1 MSATTTALT
10 DLNVGSQTGR
20 AARKSK
26 GLVHR
31 ALSTFVRDRVAM
43 TAFIIVI
50 VLVIFALGAG
60 VVSRLTG
67 FTPQENHLA
76 AKLSAPGENGYI
88 LGSDANGRDI
98 LTRLAY
104 GARISLTVAVLATF
118 FELTIGLGV
127 GLIAGYAGKWVD
139 FVLMRLVDVLLSIP
153 TLPLLILISTLYRP
167 GTYMLALILA
177 LVSWPGDSRLLRGE
191 ALSLK
196 SREYVEAAKVVG
208 VSPTG
213 IVLRYILPNVMPTM
227 LVLASLTVPAL
238 IIAETSL
245 SFLGVGV
252 QVPTP
257 SWGNMLDEAYRFYRT
272 NWTNVFIPG
281 FIVFTASLALYLVGD
296 GLRDALDPKQS
307 PR

>member
-1 MSATTTALT
+1 MSVTSATLA
-10 DLNVGSQTGR
+10 DVDINQPVR
-20 AARKSK
+20 AMRKSQ
-26 GLVHR
+26 GLVRR
-31 ALSTFVRDRVAM
+31 ALGTFVHDRVAM
-43 TAFIIVI
+43 TALLVVI
-50 VLVIFALGAG
+50 LLVTFALGAD

-67 FTPQENHLA
+67 FSSQENHLTE
-76 AKLSAPGENGYI
+76 KLSKPGENGYI

-104 GARISLTVAVLATF
+104 GGRISMTVAFLATL
-118 FELTIGLGV
+118 FELTIGLGI

-139 FVLMRLVDVLLSIP
+139 FTLMRLVDVLLSIP

-167 GTYMLALILA
+167 GTYELALILA

-196 SREYVEAAKVVG
+196 SREYVDAARVVG
-208 VSPTG
+208 VSPFG
-213 IVLRYILPNVMPTM
+213 IVIKYILPNVMPTM
-227 LVLASLTVPAL
+227 LVLASLTVPSL

-272 NWTNVFIPG
+272 NWTNVFFPG
-281 FIVFTASLALYLVGD
+281 FIVFAASLALYLVGD
-296 GLRDALDPKQS
+296 GLRDALDPRRS

>member
-1 MSATTTALT
+1 AVDPDDPGRPRDPGPVRGRVADRVHLRLAGNGLADDRGSWAAGLHDGPGDDAAVRLPDDDRQYAGRHPLRPDRSAGARVMSATTTALT
-10 DLNVGSQTGR
+10 DLNVGSQTRR
-20 AARKSK
+20 AARKSE
-26 GLVHR
+26 GLVQP
-31 ALSTFVRDRVAM
+31 ALSALVRDRVAM

-88 LGSDANGRDI
+88 LGSDATGWDI
-98 LTRLAY
+98 LTRLAS

-196 SREYVEAAKVVG
+196 SREYVDAANVVG
-208 VSPTG
+208 VSPVG
-213 IVLRYILPNVMPTM
+213 IVLRYILPN
-227 LVLASLTVPAL
+227 
-238 IIAETSL
+238 
-245 SFLGVGV
+245 
-252 QVPTP
+252 
-257 SWGNMLDEAYRFYRT
+257 
-272 NWTNVFIPG
+272 
-281 FIVFTASLALYLVGD
+281 
-296 GLRDALDPKQS
+296 
-307 PR
+307 

>member
-1 MSATTTALT
+1 MSATTTNLA
-10 DLNVGSQTGR
+10 DVNVLQPGR
-20 AARKSK
+20 AVRKSQ
-26 GLVHR
+26 GLVRR
-31 ALSTFVRDRVAM
+31 ALGTFARDRVAM
-43 TAFIIVI
+43 TALIVVI
-50 VLVIFALGAG
+50 LLVIFALGAG

-76 AKLSAPGENGYI
+76 TKLSAPGENGYI

-127 GLIAGYAGKWVD
+127 GLVSGYAGKWVD

-196 SREYVEAAKVVG
+196 SREYVDAAKVVG
-208 VSPTG
+208 VSPVG

-272 NWTNVFIPG
+272 NWTNVFFPG